1 MSMSRTVL
9 TAIST
14 LGLIAA
20 VSNPLSAQTAAP
32 AQKGPFEIRFTS
44 GELVATGDQ
53 RRFVK
58 DGQLS
63 GVQMSWSLNPMFAV
77 TSAFAWARSRD
88 LTTSDKPKLDVFT
101 SDLGV
106 EARPAQ
112 WLSGRRVTF
121 SPIVGLGAG
130 VRSYNYRSLDA
141 DARHNLAGYG
151 SIGGEFGIMRR
162 VGVRLEA
169 RDYAS
174 GYKPLIGAGTSVT
187 RNDVVIMAALRVNLR

>member
-1 MSMSRTVL
+1 MSIARTVS

-14 LGLIAA
+14 LSLIAA
-20 VSNPLSAQTAAP
+20 VSNPLSAQTSTP

-44 GELVATGDQ
+44 GGLVATGNQ
-53 RRFVK
+53 RNFIK

-63 GVQMSWSLNPMFAV
+63 GVQMSWSLNPMLAV
-77 TSAFAWARSRD
+77 TGSFAWARSRD
-88 LTTSDKPKLDVFT
+88 LTTIDKQKLDVFT

-112 WLSGRRVTF
+112 WFTGRKVTF

-130 VRSYNYRSLDA
+130 VRSYNYRSLDV
-141 DARHNLAGYG
+141 DAKHNLAGYG
-151 SIGGEFGIMRR
+151 SVGGELGILNR

-174 GYKPLIGAGTSVT
+174 GYKPLVGAGKSVT
-187 RNDVVIMAALRVNLR
+187 RNDVVIMAALRINLH